1 MHGKETLGKFV
12 PFPQK
17 SQYSA
22 DTRWKRDSVTKDNHL
37 INGTVG
43 DCMLLD
49 PNSQKPAVNVHYLI
63 WKKGSFLGKMKGP
76 NVTPCK
82 TDNKRCI
89 IASNGSLSL
98 CPAWLEDSG
107 QYVVEAYT
115 KDGIQE
121 YTHRFQ
127 VVLAQPKLRSN
138 LINGTPGN
146 CVLFDLDSRKPAIR
160 ISNVTWRKDHI
171 LMGKMKGGNV
181 TACEIYSKRCLIFIN
196 GSLSLCPMW
205 LEDSGQYFVEVFTDD
220 GKQLYNQSIHLVL
233 TDIEGPAQHELY
245 TAAEGQWPMIRNE
258 EETTAAAA
266 PCITKNPTSLN
277 ISTFQGEA
285 TGEEWGE
292 TIMRNGMECH
302 ILLEGAICSE
312 PQ

>member
-1 MHGKETLGKFV
+1 M
-12 PFPQK
+12 
-17 SQYSA
+17 YS
-22 DTRWKRDSVTKDNHL
+22 
-37 INGTVG
+37 
-43 DCMLLD
+43 
-49 PNSQKPAVNVHYLI
+49 
-63 WKKGSFLGKMKGP
+63 
-76 NVTPCK
+76 
-82 TDNKRCI
+82 I

-245 TAAEGQWPMIRNE
+245 TAAEGQWPMSRNE
-258 EETTAAAA
+258 EETTAAAAA

-277 ISTFQGEA
+277 ISTFQVQERLLV
-285 TGEEWGE
+285 
-292 TIMRNGMECH
+292 RNGEKP
-302 ILLEGAICSE
+302 S
-312 PQ
+312 